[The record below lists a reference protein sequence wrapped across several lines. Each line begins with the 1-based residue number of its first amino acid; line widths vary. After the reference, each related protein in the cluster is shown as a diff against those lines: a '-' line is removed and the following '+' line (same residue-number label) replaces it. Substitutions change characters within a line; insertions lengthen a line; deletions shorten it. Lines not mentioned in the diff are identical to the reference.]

1 MLRKI
6 NLDDIKISRSF
17 ARTHPRESKVQAVE
31 NYYKCHKRVD
41 KNIILDHDNNLVDGY
56 IRYLILKAH
65 GKKSTRQY
73 EYGKQTYVYG
83 KHSDNGKEFV
93 WRLSKNTKNADN
105 LLVGCKA
112 KVRTKWGIKPITVTK
127 IKKTNNSPIQGKI
140 RTVAEIL

>member
-56 IRYLILKAH
+56 IRYLVLKAH

-73 EYGKQTYVYG
+73 EYATQIYIYG

-93 WRLSKNTKNADN
+93 WRLDNNTKNKESIK
-105 LLVGCKA
+105 VGVKA
-112 KVRTKWGIKPITVTK
+112 KVKTKWGLKPITVTK
-127 IKKTNNSPIQGKI
+127 IKELNKPPIKGKI
-140 RTVAEIL
+140 KAVTAII